1 MARGKGPIGRLRLEP
16 SRATMRAMHDLRRR
30 LAGLSA
36 ASLILVALAAP
47 AAVLAHAMLESATP
61 AVGSTVETSPPV
73 VSATFDDDLEASK
86 SSIEVVGPDGATIA
100 KGGVLADDP
109 KTLSVDVP
117 LLAAA
122 TYDVRWAAASEDGHI
137 ERGQYQFAVAARQP
151 WTDRDSR
158 IELRDVGASTS
169 SAASPA
175 SAYTPPG
182 SAPPS
187 ASPEPGDTVV
197 ARSRPDRSWS
207 SPSSDSAS
215 ASVSAGGAAV
225 GRDESDACVTSRP
238 RAHRW
243 LSLVACWPSPS
254 PCWPVTTVAWSPPAS
269 SSMSV
274 RPGRRA

>member
-36 ASLILVALAAP
+36 AALILVALAAP

-122 TYDVRWAAASEDGHI
+122 TYDVRWAAASEDGHL
-137 ERGQYQFAVAARQP
+137 ERGQYQFAVAA
-151 WTDRDSR
+151 
-158 IELRDVGASTS
+158 
-169 SAASPA
+169 AASPGPTGTA
-175 SAYTPPG
+175 G
-182 SAPPS
+182 
-187 ASPEPGDTVV
+187 ASPATS
-197 ARSRPDRSWS
+197 ARL
-207 SPSSDSAS
+207 
-215 ASVSAGGAAV
+215 AV
-225 GRDESDACVTSRP
+225 GRRQPRVGLCAARQCCAVGQP
-238 RAHRW
+238 RAR
-243 LSLVACWPSPS
+243 
-254 PCWPVTTVAWSPPAS
+254 
-269 SSMSV
+269 
-274 RPGRRA
+274 